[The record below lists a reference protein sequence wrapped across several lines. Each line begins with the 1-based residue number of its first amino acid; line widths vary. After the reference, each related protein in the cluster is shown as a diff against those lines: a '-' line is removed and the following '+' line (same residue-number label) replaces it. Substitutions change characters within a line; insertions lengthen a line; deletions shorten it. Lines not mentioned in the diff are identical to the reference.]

1 MKTFLVATLGAFAG
15 AILGTVIIGITGA
28 GLIGSLI
35 NAATAPPAQP
45 QSMVLTLDMRDAL
58 DDQAPTTGLEAL
70 LGNPV
75 GFIDVITRLDAA
87 ARDDRVKGVL
97 IRTSEFGIGSA
108 RSEEYRTA
116 LMTLRANGKFVLA
129 HSQGIYSGISAYRAI
144 SVADEVWVQPG
155 SEIIATGVGFET
167 LFLRGLFD
175 KLSIEPDF
183 VSLYEFKN
191 APNTYQETEFT
202 APHRLAMTALAESIW
217 SNSLQSIAEDRRMRT
232 DALTPIL
239 ESGPL
244 DVEQLMETGLADAI
258 GWPHDAEAAAIQRA
272 GKGSKTLDILSYVP
286 PSPAAKAPAIAIV
299 GGEGP
304 IMTGSA
310 DGSLF
315 AEGRGFASDT
325 VAEALYAAGKDPEV
339 EAIVFRVNSPGGSAT
354 ASDQIW
360 RAVQEVREAFD
371 KPVVVSMADYAAS
384 GGYYVS
390 AGADWIVANPSTITG
405 SIGIFGGKFGISGAL
420 DEIGINAEAIEV
432 GGSFTG
438 AFTTTEPFTEGQREA
453 ITQWLQRG
461 YDRFVSLVADG
472 RGLAVEEVDAR
483 ARGRVWSGQHALEQG
498 LVDELGGIMTAI
510 AKARSLANIPE
521 SSEVRYLTYPQSE
534 AGFSIGPQQMSAGS
548 LGQFGSLVTLLEL
561 LNQPEVQ
568 QAITGVSNP
577 SRLQLESRTPVYVE
591 H

>member
-1 MKTFLVATLGAFAG
+1 
-15 AILGTVIIGITGA
+15 
-28 GLIGSLI
+28 
-35 NAATAPPAQP
+35 
-45 QSMVLTLDMRDAL
+45 
-58 DDQAPTTGLEAL
+58 
-70 LGNPV
+70 
-75 GFIDVITRLDAA
+75 
-87 ARDDRVKGVL
+87 
-97 IRTSEFGIGSA
+97 
-108 RSEEYRTA
+108 
-116 LMTLRANGKFVLA
+116 
-129 HSQGIYSGISAYRAI
+129 
-144 SVADEVWVQPG
+144 
-155 SEIIATGVGFET
+155 
-167 LFLRGLFD
+167 
-175 KLSIEPDF
+175 
-183 VSLYEFKN
+183 
-191 APNTYQETEFT
+191 
-202 APHRLAMTALAESIW
+202 
-217 SNSLQSIAEDRRMRT
+217 MRT

-561 LNQPEVQ
+561 LNQPGVQ

>member
-1 MKTFLVATLGAFAG
+1 
-15 AILGTVIIGITGA
+15 
-28 GLIGSLI
+28 
-35 NAATAPPAQP
+35 
-45 QSMVLTLDMRDAL
+45 
-58 DDQAPTTGLEAL
+58 
-70 LGNPV
+70 
-75 GFIDVITRLDAA
+75 
-87 ARDDRVKGVL
+87 
-97 IRTSEFGIGSA
+97 
-108 RSEEYRTA
+108 
-116 LMTLRANGKFVLA
+116 
-129 HSQGIYSGISAYRAI
+129 
-144 SVADEVWVQPG
+144 
-155 SEIIATGVGFET
+155 
-167 LFLRGLFD
+167 
-175 KLSIEPDF
+175 
-183 VSLYEFKN
+183 
-191 APNTYQETEFT
+191 
-202 APHRLAMTALAESIW
+202 
-217 SNSLQSIAEDRRMRT
+217 
-232 DALTPIL
+232 
-239 ESGPL
+239 
-244 DVEQLMETGLADAI
+244 
-258 GWPHDAEAAAIQRA
+258 
-272 GKGSKTLDILSYVP
+272 
-286 PSPAAKAPAIAIV
+286 
-299 GGEGP
+299 
-304 IMTGSA
+304 
-310 DGSLF
+310 
-315 AEGRGFASDT
+315 
-325 VAEALYAAGKDPEV
+325 
-339 EAIVFRVNSPGGSAT
+339 
-354 ASDQIW
+354 
-360 RAVQEVREAFD
+360 
-371 KPVVVSMADYAAS
+371 
-384 GGYYVS
+384 VS

-561 LNQPEVQ
+561 LNQPGVQ

>member
-1 MKTFLVATLGAFAG
+1 
-15 AILGTVIIGITGA
+15 
-28 GLIGSLI
+28 
-35 NAATAPPAQP
+35 
-45 QSMVLTLDMRDAL
+45 
-58 DDQAPTTGLEAL
+58 
-70 LGNPV
+70 
-75 GFIDVITRLDAA
+75 
-87 ARDDRVKGVL
+87 
-97 IRTSEFGIGSA
+97 
-108 RSEEYRTA
+108 
-116 LMTLRANGKFVLA
+116 MTLRANGKFVLA